1 MKKTK
6 MIWLIGIII
15 IIFIVLVLHFYQLK
29 ILGLILVVL
38 GFAMLKYFPDVTSY
52 QNKGFTMTGVLI
64 GVLFIL
70 VGIGLLIFG

>member
-1 MKKTK
+1 MRKTK
-6 MIWLIGIII
+6 LIWLTGIII
-15 IIFIVLVLHFYQLK
+15 IIFIVLVLHFYQFK

-38 GFAMLKYFPDVTSY
+38 GFAVLKYFPDITNY
-52 QNKGFTMTGVLI
+52 QSKGFTMTGVLI